1 MKETVKKGLSNSVAD
16 ELNPEAVQAVEYA
29 EVGAQGCSQKV
40 TIVTDQGGKIVL
52 YEGSFGLEG
61 YGTRLNGDVDVERL
75 ERLVPFL
82 RHFRGTC
89 EEDTVRCNCMSKD
102 RQWVHL
108 NAGFGNHFFIRETL
122 AKKFIA
128 LFKKENARSLY
139 EDALRITLA
148 ILDVM

>member
-1 MKETVKKGLSNSVAD
+1 MKEIVKISLSNDIAAAM
-16 ELNPEAVQAVEYA
+16 NPETVQAVEYA
-29 EVGAQGCSQKV
+29 EVGAQGGGQHV
-40 TIVTDQGGKIVL
+40 MIITDQGDKIAL
-52 YEGSFGLEG
+52 YEGSFGLEV

-89 EEDTVRCNCMSKD
+89 EEDTVRSNCISED

-108 NAGFGNHFFIRETL
+108 NAGFGNHFFIREAL

-128 LFKKENARSLY
+128 RFKKENARSLY

-148 ILDVM
+148 VLGA